1 MRHSRSSIMTATVSS
16 AELRHIIT
24 NLGEQLTHEEV
35 DVMIREADA
44 NGADQT
50 NYEYLKMMAK

>member
-1 MRHSRSSIMTATVSS
+1 MTATVSS